1 MPKTNFLISLAI
13 EFSSVLAFF
22 LFSVWYGFFAGVQAL
37 IVFVILSLIISLIRD
52 KRIPLFMIINS
63 SFTLLFGVLALYFKD
78 PYFIVI
84 ELSLYNLF
92 LGLIMCAGFIKNKPA
107 MKYLFGTM
115 FAMTER
121 GWRILSVRWGVMFFI
136 MTATN
141 EIVWRMLGEGAWI
154 YFRLGLIFILGI
166 FGFYQFTLAKRE
178 RLPEASA
185 WGLKVY
191 TKI

>member
-1 MPKTNFLISLAI
+1 
-13 EFSSVLAFF
+13 
-22 LFSVWYGFFAGVQAL
+22 
-37 IVFVILSLIISLIRD
+37 
-52 KRIPLFMIINS
+52 
-63 SFTLLFGVLALYFKD
+63 
-78 PYFIVI
+78 
-84 ELSLYNLF
+84 
-92 LGLIMCAGFIKNKPA
+92 
-107 MKYLFGTM
+107 
-115 FAMTER
+115 
-121 GWRILSVRWGVMFFI
+121 